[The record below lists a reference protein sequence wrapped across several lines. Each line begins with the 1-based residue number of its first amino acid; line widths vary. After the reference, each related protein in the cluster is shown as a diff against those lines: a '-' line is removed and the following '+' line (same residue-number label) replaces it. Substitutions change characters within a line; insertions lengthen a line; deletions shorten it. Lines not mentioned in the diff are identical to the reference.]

1 MARKSRIF
9 TKPAESVPGDRV
21 WNTALYVRL
30 SVLDGGKPGR
40 GKPDR
45 DKPGGDKPDRN
56 KPIGKKSDGDT
67 VKNQQAVLRNFIEGK
82 SCFSLHSV
90 YVDNGRSGVNFK
102 RGEFE
107 RLMGDIKGGLV
118 DCIIVKDLSRLGR
131 SYIETGEYLEQIFP
145 LLGVRVIAVN
155 DGYDSSAPGSADSL
169 SVHLKNLVNDIY
181 ARDISRKICPVL
193 RVKQERG
200 EFIGTFAPYGYKKAE
215 TDRHR
220 LVPDPETAPV
230 VRDIFRW
237 RLEGQTCGEIV
248 QRLQEE
254 GIPSPSQYRYE
265 TGIIRD
271 ERLGAAV
278 WKTTTVS
285 RILTRQVYL
294 GHMVQGK
301 RRASLWEG
309 KKQTEQPVK
318 RWLVVEGTHD
328 PLVDEDTFYLVQS
341 L

>member
-1 MARKSRIF
+1 MARKSRIL
-9 TKPAESVPGDRV
+9 TKPADGEPRARV

-30 SVLDGGKPGR
+30 SVLDGGNPDR

-45 DKPGGDKPDRN
+45 GQPTGGS
-56 KPIGKKSDGDT
+56 SDGDT
-67 VKNQQAVLRNFIEGK
+67 VKNQEAVLRNFIEGK
-82 SCFSLHSV
+82 SCFSLYSV
-90 YVDNGRSGVNFK
+90 YVDNGRSGVNFN
-102 RGEFE
+102 RVGFE
-107 RLMGDIKGGLV
+107 RMMGDIKKGLV
-118 DCIIVKDLSRLGR
+118 DCLIVKDLSRLGR

-181 ARDISRKICPVL
+181 ARDISRKTCPVL
-193 RVKQERG
+193 RAKQERG

-248 QRLQEE
+248 RRLRER
-254 GIPSPSQYRYE
+254 GTPSPSQYRYKK
-265 TGIIRD
+265 GIIKD

-278 WKTTTVS
+278 WTTTTVS
-285 RILTRQVYL
+285 RILSRQVYL

-301 RRASLWEG
+301 KRASLWEG
-309 KKQTEQPVK
+309 KKQTQQPGE